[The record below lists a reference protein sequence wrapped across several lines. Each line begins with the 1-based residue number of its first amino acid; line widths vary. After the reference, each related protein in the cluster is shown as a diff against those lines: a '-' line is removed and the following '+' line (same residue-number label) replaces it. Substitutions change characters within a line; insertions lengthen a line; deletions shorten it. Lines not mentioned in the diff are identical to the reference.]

1 MSTNKTTKV
10 EVNQTDKNKDNMF
23 SKCYGA
29 EGALPKISEEM
40 KKFIRENFVKENF
53 VKENFV
59 QEAKP
64 QSKGIY
70 SRWKVDSEIGL

>member
-29 EGALPKISEEM
+29 EGTLPKISEEM
-40 KKFIRENFVKENF
+40 KKFIR
-53 VKENFV
+53 ENFV

>member
-10 EVNQTDKNKDNMF
+10 EVNQTDNNKDNMF

-29 EGALPKISEEM
+29 EGTLPKISEEM

-53 VKENFV
+53 V
-59 QEAKP
+59 QEPKP